1 MKAFGQI
8 TLSVVNDGEQG
19 LPGTP
24 AINVVI
30 ANEAQSI
37 PCTNSGIVSK
47 QLLLEIPFSGYEG
60 FDKVACEVSVG
71 LLPPG
76 MSHTSENA
84 TPDKDGLVT
93 LNISENS
100 DLGGSEI
107 LNGTI
112 PLTFTIKG
120 NKITKQFSW
129 TKTKDGAAGSAAR
142 IYSIEP
148 STLIVKK
155 MVGDK
160 FSPDSITFSSFYKDG
175 NSVSVHSYSGRFI
188 VERSTNGTSFD
199 VVYSSS
205 RDETQTV
212 YQLKKDDVAIR
223 ATLCASGGITR
234 KLDSQTVAVLND
246 GSNTNSGGVNLVE
259 ETNRGDK
266 NWKWNMETGDYTTS
280 VESFQ
285 KINCAKLTRG
295 SLAQTGWSYILYS
308 KIMPEKYKPNEDYM
322 ISFDVKSNVTTSIN
336 AYLCDENSVKNTN
349 DLGETYT
356 AIKNEIVK
364 DEWKQCVF
372 QVRTKK
378 TIPNTRQQVLYLTD
392 MDSKPNTYY
401 MFKNLQI
408 ERGTIV
414 TDWKP
419 APEDVKNDVSSLEE
433 TIITKIGLEVDN
445 LNKKISAKVDQSKF
459 NQYIG
464 ENGEIITGIND
475 KVNDVQIG
483 LDGINTKVSEV
494 QSTLDKKADGSTVQT
509 LSQEFSEFKQS
520 TEGFQQTVVKDYV
533 TKKGLGEELK
543 KNASFTISLTN
554 DDHTIPTDSQG
565 NNGNYAG
572 CETTVAATFGSED
585 VTKDCSFTQSPSEGV
600 TGTWNSGTFTYT
612 VTNMTTD
619 TGYVDITGNYT
630 VTIDE
635 KQQVKTST
643 KRFVLSKRK
652 DSNAENAI
660 VYILQ
665 ASDTIIK
672 KLTETTFDP
681 AKITFSAFYR
691 EGASAQKK
699 FKGVFKISEAEGN
712 GSFIEKYSSKVLEN
726 EVVYT
731 PKSKSVQKIQC
742 ILYKDLNRTEELD
755 RHTITI
761 VSDATVDIGCR
772 NLIHNSKT
780 MLFDAYGFVNAPKN
794 IYATDQDGY
803 RLTDENGNRLIY

>member
-1 MKAFGQI
+1 MKAYGQI
-8 TLSVVNDGEQG
+8 TLTVVNDGEQG
-19 LPGTP
+19 KPGTP
-24 AINVVI
+24 ALNVVV
-30 ANEAQSI
+30 ANESQSI
-37 PCTNSGIVSK
+37 PCTNAGLVSK
-47 QLLLEIPFSGYEG
+47 QMLLEIPFTGYEG
-60 FDKVACEVSVG
+60 FTKIACEVTVG
-71 LLPPG
+71 ELPSG
-76 MSHTSENA
+76 ISHTVENA
-84 TPDKDGLVT
+84 TPEKEGKVI
-93 LNISENS
+93 LNVAKNAT
-100 DLGGSEI
+100 LGGADI
-107 LNGTI
+107 LNGVI
-112 PLTFTIKG
+112 NLTFTLKG
-120 NKITKQFSW
+120 QSVAKQFSW
-129 TKTKDGAAGSAAR
+129 TKTKDGANGSAR
-142 IYSIEP
+142 VYMLQP

-155 MVGDK
+155 LSGDK
-160 FSPDSITFSSFYKDG
+160 FSPEAVTFSGFYKDG
-175 NSVSVHSYSGRFI
+175 NAAATNEYSGRFI
-188 VERSTNGTSFD
+188 IERSINGTTF
-199 VVYSSS
+199 
-205 RDETQTV
+205 ETV
-212 YQLKKDDVAIR
+212 YTSSKDEAISIYKVQKDDAAIKC
-223 ATLCASGGITR
+223 TLCASGSITN
-234 KLDSQTVAVLND
+234 KLDYQTVTVLND

-266 NWKWNMETGDYTTS
+266 NWRWNMEVGDYTTS
-280 VESFQ
+280 SESSN

-295 SLAQTGWSYILYS
+295 SLAQSGWSYILYS
-308 KIMPEKYKPNEDYM
+308 KIMPGKYKPDEDYM
-322 ISFDVKSNVTTSIN
+322 ISFDVKSNVATSIN
-336 AYLCDENSVKNTN
+336 AYLCDENSIKNTN

-364 DEWKQCVF
+364 DEWKQCIF

-378 TIPNTRQQVLYLTD
+378 TLPSARQQVLYLTD

-445 LNKKISAKVDQSKF
+445 LNKKISAKVDQTKF
-459 NQYIG
+459 NQYVG

-520 TEGFQQTVVKDYV
+520 SEGFQQTVVKDYV
-533 TKKGLGEELK
+533 TKKGLSEELK

-652 DSNAENAI
+652 DSNAENAV

-712 GSFIEKYSSKVLEN
+712 GSFIEKYSSQVLEN

-742 ILYKDLNRTEELD
+742 LLYKDLNRTEELD
-755 RHTITI
+755 RHTITV

-772 NLIHNSKT
+772 NLIRNSKT
-780 MLFDAYGFVNAPKN
+780 MLFDKYGFVNEPKN
-794 IYATDQDGY
+794 TYTTDENGNV
-803 RLTDENGNRLIY
+803 LTDENGNRFIY

>member
-1 MKAFGQI
+1 MKAYGQI
-8 TLSVVNDGEQG
+8 TLTVVNDGEQG
-19 LPGTP
+19 KPGTP
-24 AINVVI
+24 ALNVVV
-30 ANEAQSI
+30 ANESQSI
-37 PCTNSGIVSK
+37 PCTNAGLVSK
-47 QLLLEIPFSGYEG
+47 QMLLEIPFTGYEG
-60 FDKVACEVSVG
+60 FTKIACEVTVG
-71 LLPPG
+71 ELPSG
-76 MSHTSENA
+76 ISHTVENA
-84 TPDKDGLVT
+84 TPEKEGKVI
-93 LNISENS
+93 LNVAKNAT
-100 DLGGSEI
+100 LGGADI
-107 LNGTI
+107 LNGVI
-112 PLTFTIKG
+112 NLTFTLKG
-120 NKITKQFSW
+120 QSVVKQFSW
-129 TKTKDGAAGSAAR
+129 TKTKDGANGSAR
-142 IYSIEP
+142 VYMLQP

-155 MVGDK
+155 LSGDK
-160 FSPDSITFSSFYKDG
+160 FLPEAVTFSGFYKDG
-175 NSVSVHSYSGRFI
+175 NAAATNEYSGRFI
-188 VERSTNGTSFD
+188 IERSINGTTF
-199 VVYSSS
+199 
-205 RDETQTV
+205 ETV
-212 YQLKKDDVAIR
+212 YTSSKDEAISIYKVQKDDAAIKC
-223 ATLCASGGITR
+223 TLCASGSITN
-234 KLDSQTVAVLND
+234 KLDYQTVTVLND

-266 NWKWNMETGDYTTS
+266 NWRWNMEVGDYTTS
-280 VESFQ
+280 SESSN

-295 SLAQTGWSYILYS
+295 SLAQSGWSYILYS
-308 KIMPEKYKPNEDYM
+308 KIMPGKYKPDEDYM
-322 ISFDVKSNVTTSIN
+322 ISFDVKSNVATSIN
-336 AYLCDENSVKNTN
+336 AYLCDENSIKNTN

-364 DEWKQCVF
+364 DEWKQCIF

-378 TIPNTRQQVLYLTD
+378 TLPSARQQVLYLTD

-699 FKGVFKISEAEGN
+699 FKGVFKILEAEGN
-712 GSFIEKYSSKVLEN
+712 GTFIEKYSSQVLEN

-742 ILYKDLNRTEELD
+742 ILYKDLNKSEELD
-755 RHTITI
+755 RHTITV

-772 NLIHNSKT
+772 NLIRNSKT

>member
-1 MKAFGQI
+1 MKAYGQI

-24 AINVVI
+24 ALNVVI

-37 PCTNSGIVSK
+37 PCTNSGLVSK
-47 QLLLEIPFSGYEG
+47 QLLLEIPFAGYEG
-60 FDKVACEVSVG
+60 FQKVACDVTVG
-71 LLPPG
+71 ELPSG
-76 MSHTSENA
+76 ISHTVENA
-84 TPDKDGLVT
+84 TPEKEGKVI
-93 LNISENS
+93 LNVAKNAT
-100 DLGGSEI
+100 LGGADI
-107 LNGTI
+107 LNGVI
-112 PLTFTIKG
+112 NLTFTLKG
-120 NKITKQFSW
+120 QSVVKQFSW
-129 TKTKDGAAGSAAR
+129 TKTKDGANGSAR
-142 IYSIEP
+142 VYMLQP

-155 MVGDK
+155 LSGDK
-160 FSPDSITFSSFYKDG
+160 FSPEAVTFSGFYKDG
-175 NSVSVHSYSGRFI
+175 NAATTNEYSGRFI
-188 VERSTNGTSFD
+188 IERSINGTTFETA
-199 VVYSSS
+199 YTSSK
-205 RDETQTV
+205 DEAISIYKVQ
-212 YQLKKDDVAIR
+212 KDDVAIKC
-223 ATLCASGGITR
+223 TLCASGSITN
-234 KLDSQTVAVLND
+234 KLDYQTVTVLND

-266 NWKWNMETGDYTTS
+266 NWRWNMEIGDYTTS
-280 VESFQ
+280 AESSN

-336 AYLCDENSVKNTN
+336 AYLCDENSIKNTN

-364 DEWKQCVF
+364 DEWKQCIF

-378 TIPNTRQQVLYLTD
+378 TIPDTRQQVLYLTD

-419 APEDVKNDVSSLEE
+419 APEDISNGMSSLEE

-445 LNKKISAKVDQSKF
+445 LNKKISAKVDQTKF
-459 NQYIG
+459 NQYVG

-533 TKKGLGEELK
+533 TKKGLSEELK
-543 KNASFTISLTN
+543 KQATFIVSLTN
-554 DDHTIPTDSQG
+554 DNHIIPTDSTG
-565 NNGNYAG
+565 ENGNYSG
-572 CETTVAATFGSED
+572 CETTISAVFGSEL
-585 VTKDCSFTQSPSEGV
+585 VTENCTFTQLPSQGI
-600 TGTWNSGTFTYT
+600 TGNWNSKTFTYT

-619 TGYVDITGNYT
+619 TGYVDITAKYS
-630 VTIDE
+630 VTISD
-635 KQQVKTST
+635 KQEIRSDT

-652 DSNAENAI
+652 DVENTV
-660 VYILQ
+660 VYTLQ
-665 ASDTIIK
+665 SSDTIIK
-672 KLTETTFDP
+672 KLTDNTFDP
-681 AKITFSAFYR
+681 KTIKFSSFYR
-691 EGASAQKK
+691 EGNLSQKK
-699 FKGVFKISEAEGN
+699 YNGAFQILESDGGVFT
-712 GSFIEKYSSKVLEN
+712 EKYFSSVKQSEI
-726 EVVYT
+726 VYT
-731 PKSKSVQKIQC
+731 PKSDNVTKIQC
-742 ILYKDLNRTEELD
+742 VLYKELDKTDELD
-755 RHTITI
+755 RYTINVI
-761 VSDATVDIGCR
+761 SDQTVDIGCR
-772 NLIHNSKT
+772 NLIRNSKD
-780 MLFDAYGFVNAPKN
+780 LIFNSYGLVK
-794 IYATDQDGY
+794 I
-803 RLTDENGNRLIY
+803 

>member
-1 MKAFGQI
+1 MKAYGQI

-24 AINVVI
+24 ALNVVI

-37 PCTNSGIVSK
+37 PCTNSGLVSK
-47 QLLLEIPFSGYEG
+47 QLLLEIPFAGYEG
-60 FDKVACEVSVG
+60 FQKVACDVSVG

-76 MSHTSENA
+76 MSHTVENA

-93 LNISENS
+93 LNISKGV
-100 DLGGSEI
+100 DLGGSDV
-107 LNGTI
+107 LTGTI

-120 NKITKQFSW
+120 SQITKQFSW

-234 KLDSQTVAVLND
+234 KLDSQTVTVLND

-364 DEWKQCVF
+364 DEWKQCIF

-378 TIPNTRQQVLYLTD
+378 TIPDTRQQVLYLTD

-445 LNKKISAKVDQSKF
+445 LNRKISAKVDQSKF

-464 ENGEIITGIND
+464 ENGEIITGITD
-475 KVNDVQIG
+475 KVNNVQID
-483 LDGINTKVSEV
+483 LEGINTKVSEV

-509 LSQEFSEFKQS
+509 LSREFSEFKQS
-520 TEGFQQTVVKDYV
+520 TKGFQQTVVKDYV
-533 TKKGLGEELK
+533 TKKGLSEELK

-572 CETTVAATFGSED
+572 CETTVAATFGSEA

-619 TGYVDITGNYT
+619 TGYVDITGTYT
-630 VTIDE
+630 FIIDK
-635 KQQVKTST
+635 KQETRTDT

-652 DSNAENAI
+652 ETNVETTV
-660 VYILQ
+660 VYTLQ
-665 ASDTIIK
+665 SSDTIIK

-691 EGASAQKK
+691 EGTAAQRK
-699 FKGVFKISEAEGN
+699 FN
-712 GSFIEKYSSKVLEN
+712 GAFQILESINGAAFTEKYFSQVKEN

-731 PKSKSVQKIQC
+731 PKTKDLTKIQC
-742 ILYKDLNRTEELD
+742 VLYKELDKKEVLD
-755 RHTITI
+755 RHTITV

-772 NLIHNSKT
+772 NLIRNSKT
-780 MLFDAYGFVNAPKN
+780 MLFDKYGFVNEPKN
-794 IYATDQDGY
+794 TYTTDENGNV
-803 RLTDENGNRLIY
+803 LTDENGNRFIY